1 MEDRIANVE
10 KALARLEVKADHLD
24 SGMSKVLENQER
36 SLATIQRALHGDFD
50 HHGLVVKTD
59 RLEGWRKRQTK
70 FIATLF
76 TVTLPLAL
84 SALWDMAN
92 GGTK

>member
-10 KALARLEVKADHLD
+10 QMLARLEVKADHLD
-24 SGMSKVLENQER
+24 DGMERVLENQER
-36 SLATIQRALHGDFD
+36 SHVTLQRALHGDLE
-50 HHGLVVKTD
+50 HPGLVVKTD

-84 SALWDMAN
+84 SRGWEIMT
-92 GGTK
+92 GGQ